1 MEEKQRLEQELL
13 ELSKDEKVSQA
24 LEIKDKLDKIE
35 REAREENETRVE
47 KLGFTKETVDA
58 LRKIGVKTYG
68 SLKRITISWMT
79 DMGLPKTH
87 IDEVR
92 NRMASMGIDVKYKE
106 SSRYPNSEES
116 REMLPKKAAV
126 AV

>member
-24 LEIKDKLDKIE
+24 LKIKAKLDKIE
-35 REAREENETRVE
+35 REARDEENTRIE

-58 LRKIGVKTYG
+58 LRKISIKTYG
-68 SLKRITISWMT
+68 SLKRRTISWMA
-79 DMGLPKTH
+79 DMGLPKAQ

-92 NRMASMGIDVKYKE
+92 NRLAGMGIIVQYNEPSK
-106 SSRYPNSEES
+106 YPNSEES
-116 REMLPKKAAV
+116 REILLKKAAV